1 MARRA
6 GLNGLRA
13 EAAMHALAGLHGQSF
28 GAVVLLGTG
37 MPTLRAI
44 LATPQLDGAPVFSC
58 TLALEWRCTQALEG
72 ADCSSASLLEWM
84 VGKDWK
90 RRLQERTAM
99 APAESNRN

>member
-1 MARRA
+1 
-6 GLNGLRA
+6 
-13 EAAMHALAGLHGQSF
+13 
-28 GAVVLLGTG
+28 
-37 MPTLRAI
+37 
-44 LATPQLDGAPVFSC
+44 VFSC